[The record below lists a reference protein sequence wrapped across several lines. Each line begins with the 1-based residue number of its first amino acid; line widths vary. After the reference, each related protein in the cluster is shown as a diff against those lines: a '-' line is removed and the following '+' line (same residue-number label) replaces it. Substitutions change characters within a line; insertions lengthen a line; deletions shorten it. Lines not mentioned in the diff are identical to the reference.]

1 MRGQE
6 RDQDWLFLYLG
17 RLSGEGGGGVE
28 GISGGGREVVEGLKG
43 IPALKRTVRL
53 VHFFLIAMM

>member
-1 MRGQE
+1 MASFIFSKLR
-6 RDQDWLFLYLG
+6 
-17 RLSGEGGGGVE
+17 GGVE